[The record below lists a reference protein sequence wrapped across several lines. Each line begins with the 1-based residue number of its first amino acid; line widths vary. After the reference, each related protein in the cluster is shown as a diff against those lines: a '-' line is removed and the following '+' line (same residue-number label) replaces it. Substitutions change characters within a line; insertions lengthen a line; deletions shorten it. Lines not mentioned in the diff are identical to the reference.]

1 MLAERLKV
9 ERFELLHTIFAE
21 WLNVKLAGSAA
32 FLMTGRLALII
43 NVELAG
49 TAASVFFDWLS
60 IEHTRTTTFRFFG
73 RFIVVLARATFMF
86 LSRFIIKLA

>member
-9 ERFELLHTIFAE
+9 ERLELLHTIFAE
-21 WLNVKLAGSAA
+21 WLNVELAGSAA
-32 FLMTGRLALII
+32 FLMACRLALII

-60 IEHTRTTTFRFFG
+60 IEHTRTTTFG
-73 RFIVVLARATFMF
+73 F
-86 LSRFIIKLA
+86 LGRFIIKLA

>member
-9 ERFELLHTIFAE
+9 ERLELLHTIFAE
-21 WLNVKLAGSAA
+21 WLNVELAGTTA

-43 NVELAG
+43 NAELTG

-60 IEHTRTTTFRFFG
+60 IEHTRITTFG
-73 RFIVVLARATFMF
+73 F
-86 LSRFIIKLA
+86 LVRFIIDLA